1 MSPYLG
7 CKIAAITQ
15 TENPFMKQLFG
26 VNQQAIVIYRGTPL
40 QSLKVSLNEKTDLSA
55 WKHVCTFHTTHL
67 NISRGLMR

>member
-15 TENPFMKQLFG
+15 TEDPFMKQLFG

-40 QSLKVSLNEKTDLSA
+40 QLFKVSLNGKADLSELQTRLHIA
-55 WKHVCTFHTTHL
+55 HNTF
-67 NISRGLMR
+67 RY